1 MLKNEHYLNSQMEYA
16 TKALVKLDR
25 AGKLVSEVGL
35 IASNLD
41 KFRFHSV
48 VMDSLVDIMNEMYDQ
63 LECAQSEIED
73 EMSDLN
79 ARAVDEAVTAEK
91 LLKVLFYAPNSPLS
105 AGEADN
111 LRVWYEKN
119 KQAIKALKHENTYIT
134 KRAIHQLQRNG

>member
-16 TKALVKLDR
+16 TKALAKLDM

-73 EMSDLN
+73 DISDLN
-79 ARAVDEAVTAEK
+79 AKAFDEEVTAEK
-91 LLKVLFYAPNSPLS
+91 LLKVLFYAPNSPVS
-105 AGEADN
+105 AKDADG

-119 KQAIKALKHENTYIT
+119 KQAIKALKHENT
-134 KRAIHQLQRNG
+134 

>member
-25 AGKLVSEVGL
+25 AGRLVSEVGL

-73 EMSDLN
+73 DISDLN
-79 ARAVDEAVTAEK
+79 AKAFDEEVTAEK
-91 LLKVLFYAPNSPLS
+91 LLKVLFYAPNSPVS
-105 AGEADN
+105 AKDADG

-119 KQAIKALKHENTYIT
+119 KQAIKALKDE
-134 KRAIHQLQRNG
+134 

>member
-63 LECAQSEIED
+63 LECAQSEIEGD
-73 EMSDLN
+73 ISDLN
-79 ARAVDEAVTAEK
+79 AKAFDEEVTAEK
-91 LLKVLFYAPNSPLS
+91 LLKVLFYAPNSPVS
-105 AGEADN
+105 AKDADG

-119 KQAIKALKHENTYIT
+119 KQAIKALKDE
-134 KRAIHQLQRNG
+134 

>member
-73 EMSDLN
+73 DISDLN
-79 ARAVDEAVTAEK
+79 AKAFDEEVTAEK
-91 LLKVLFYAPNSPLS
+91 LLKVLFYAPNSPVS
-105 AGEADN
+105 AKDADG

-119 KQAIKALKHENTYIT
+119 KQAIKALKHENT
-134 KRAIHQLQRNG
+134 

>member
-16 TKALVKLDR
+16 SKALVKIDR
-25 AGKLVSEVGL
+25 AAKLVAEVGL
-35 IASNLD
+35 IVSNLNH
-41 KFRFHSV
+41 FRFHSV
-48 VMDSLVDIMNEMYDQ
+48 VMDSLADIMNEMYDQ

-79 ARAVDEAVTAEK
+79 AKAVDEAVTAEK

-119 KQAIKALKHENTYIT
+119 KQAIKALKHENT
-134 KRAIHQLQRNG
+134 

>member
-119 KQAIKALKHENTYIT
+119 KQAIKALKHENT
-134 KRAIHQLQRNG
+134 

>member
-16 TKALVKLDR
+16 SKALVKIDR
-25 AGKLVSEVGL
+25 AAKLVAEVGL
-35 IASNLD
+35 IVSNLNH
-41 KFRFHSV
+41 FRFHGV
-48 VMDSLVDIMNEMYDQ
+48 VMDSLADIMNEMYDQ

-79 ARAVDEAVTAEK
+79 AKAVDEAVTAEK

-111 LRVWYEKN
+111 LRGWDEKN
-119 KQAIKALKHENTYIT
+119 KQAIKALKHENT
-134 KRAIHQLQRNG
+134 